1 MRLVNNHGPEVVGR
15 ELELVAL
22 GLHGK
27 ACPSCRRHQHWVNSG
42 FRVRDGNGR
51 QRRR

>member
-22 GLHGK
+22 GLHVV
-27 ACPSCRRHQHWVNSG
+27 RRVHPVAAISIG
-42 FRVRDGNGR
+42 
-51 QRRR
+51 